1 METGKRTNRRIR
13 ISRRPRGSAQ
23 WAAHTIT
30 GNPVL
35 EQLAGMI
42 AILVLL
48 IIGAFA
54 AGFIDTRL
62 PRGFS
67 LKGSTADG
75 PR

>member
-1 METGKRTNRRIR
+1 M
-13 ISRRPRGSAQ
+13 
-23 WAAHTIT
+23 
-30 GNPVL
+30 L